1 MDTSEE
7 PRQEMEPMPGS
18 ESSAPVPE
26 AAEPA
31 DALSASEFAA
41 SEPELSEDVGGDGN
55 EEAADVIEAEAGLP
69 DGEMAA
75 AAEDFVRTES
85 EAAASGDEDRPVSSE
100 FETPGEAAMSE
111 VEDSGAIDDLALS
124 EVEPQVSD
132 AELAVEGEY
141 EPEAELADEDSAAEE
156 DRPAEPEFADEE
168 SGVGVEPEYSDE
180 DQDADLQ
187 LEPEAPLMQE
197 VETVEADFGIEAD
210 SYEAEEDVEIES
222 PVADSDGWGEEAEGE
237 ADTVVE
243 PVPDDDRLWYVIHCY
258 SGQENKVRHNLEQR
272 IDSMGMKD
280 RIFDVVVPTEEE
292 IEVKDGKRRTVERR
306 VFPGYILVQMI
317 LSEESWYVV
326 RNTPGVTG
334 FVGMGNEPTP
344 LRPEEVSQIIK
355 RMEAEAPRIKVT
367 YKIGQKVRII
377 DGPFNDFIGTV
388 DNIDMERA
396 KVRVMVSFFGRET
409 PVELD
414 FLQVEKA

>member
-1 MDTSEE
+1 MSDEE
-7 PRQEMEPMPGS
+7 RQNLEPGTEATAANVPPVEGDPAENPEALESHLEGMEDQPAADDLSPV
-18 ESSAPVPE
+18 APETAYEAQGEAYDPE
-26 AAEPA
+26 AAE
-31 DALSASEFAA
+31 L
-41 SEPELSEDVGGDGN
+41 
-55 EEAADVIEAEAGLP
+55 EAEAQDIG
-69 DGEMAA
+69 
-75 AAEDFVRTES
+75 ES
-85 EAAASGDEDRPVSSE
+85 EAETDAPVVDEA
-100 FETPGEAAMSE
+100 EA
-111 VEDSGAIDDLALS
+111 
-124 EVEPQVSD
+124 
-132 AELAVEGEY
+132 EGL
-141 EPEAELADEDSAAEE
+141 AELADERAEAMADAPAPDDQDEQEAAAL
-156 DRPAEPEFADEE
+156 AEPEAGEE
-168 SGVGVEPEYSDE
+168 EEPVEDQMVDPEPEAEAEEEPVE
-180 DQDADLQ
+180 DQMAE
-187 LEPEAPLMQE
+187 LEPEA
-197 VETVEADFGIEAD
+197 
-210 SYEAEEDVEIES
+210 EAEPEEAPTEDQ
-222 PVADSDGWGEEAEGE
+222 EAEG
-237 ADTVVE
+237 AVE
-243 PVPDDDRLWYVIHCY
+243 PEAVVDEPADEVEDDEEPALEVPDDDRLWYVIHCY

-317 LSEESWYVV
+317 LSEDSWYVV

-388 DNIDMERA
+388 DDIDMERA